1 MKPNILICGKTGA
14 GKTSLIQA
22 ITYEGTVPSEKIS
35 HSKPCTK
42 GFDVYS
48 TDIANYIDC
57 EGMEPGTPLTQYAKF
72 ILEEVNKRLSS
83 ENVEQVVTAVWYCV
97 DASGGRVQ
105 ETDAKLIRAFD
116 TKKARVI
123 VTKSETLRPKE
134 RKQFQEELLRLLPAD
149 KVIYVSSHRQS
160 GLERL
165 IDSVKTDAAVAY
177 ENASAEVEAWRKR
190 VDEYYRKKIEEWRRR
205 VEAEADSIV
214 RWGAGRAAAIA
225 IIPLPLADVAPLM
238 ANEAYMVFRLGNLYG
253 YSVGANALSMLGGIA
268 GGSFAGKLL
277 ASFLPGLKIAIAA
290 GVTYGVGKAAQAFFR
305 SGMKMS
311 EAELKRQYEEA
322 KKEAKKTDWKEKQ
335 VVEEDE

>member
-22 ITYEGTVPSEKIS
+22 ITHEGTVPEGRIS
-35 HSKPCTK
+35 HSQPCTK
-42 GFDVYS
+42 GFDVYE
-48 TDIANYIDC
+48 TEIANYIDC
-57 EGMEPGTPLTQYAKF
+57 EGMEPGKTLDQYAEF
-72 ILEEVNKRLSS
+72 ILKEINGRLDS
-83 ENVEQVVTAVWYCV
+83 EKAEQVVTSIWYCV

-105 ETDAKLIRAFD
+105 SADAELLRKFG
-116 TKKARVI
+116 TQKTRVI
-123 VTKSETLRPKE
+123 VTKSETLRTKE
-134 RKQFQEELLRLLPAD
+134 REQFQKALLELVAPSRI
-149 KVIYVSSHRQS
+149 IYVSSHQQS
-160 GLERL
+160 GLETL
-165 IDSVKTDAAVAY
+165 INSVKVDAAVAY
-177 ENASAEVEAWRKR
+177 GNALAEVDAWKKR
-190 VDEYYRKKIEEWRRR
+190 WDDYYRRLVEEWRRR

-253 YSVGANALSMLGGIA
+253 YSVGQNVLSMLGGIA

-305 SGMKMS
+305 SGMKLN
-311 EAELKRQYEEA
+311 EAELKRKFEEA
-322 KKEAKKTDWKEKQ
+322 KKEAKKTDWKEHQ
-335 VVEEDE
+335 VEEED